1 MNVSNQENK
10 ELEQLASI
18 LRKENTKEN
27 LDRLVRCLEKS
38 NLYVPA
44 AFPPDTD
51 PALIRQIAS
60 GAGKEQK
67 IPEGLSPRPAVLQNN
82 EGKRF
87 LPVFTT
93 QEQAVKGDQQFPLIL
108 TMPFSTCLDLVGGDR
123 TIEGILL
130 NAFDQCIPLNV
141 NKNTNAESQPPQ
153 YTETQLHA
161 ISRQR
166 VEAEL
171 LPEMLFNKG
180 SEGLRLLRENC
191 GFQMLQLY
199 KEAYPDLLPCPYEEE
214 DFDFLS
220 INAREDLT
228 VIRITMPAKHMY
240 AGICPIILIRWNPLD
255 DSIRYFA
262 VVKGEKEGEA
272 QLFEALPD
280 GSKRDFGAAPA
291 DGSELQ
297 YMIDFEDERK
307 A

>member
-1 MNVSNQENK
+1 MSNRENK
-10 ELEQLASI
+10 ELEQLAGI

-27 LDRLVRCLEKS
+27 LDRLVRCLENS

-67 IPEGLSPRPAVLQNN
+67 IPEGLSPRPAVLQNK

-108 TMPFSTCLDLVGGDR
+108 TMPFSTCLDLVGGDG
-123 TIEGILL
+123 TIDGILL
-130 NAFDQCIPLNV
+130 NAFDHDIPLNV
-141 NKNTNAESQPPQ
+141 NKNTEAKKVQPPQ
-153 YTETQLHA
+153 LTETQLHA

-180 SEGLRLLRENC
+180 SEGLQLLRENC
-191 GFQMLQLY
+191 GSQMLMLY
-199 KEAYPDLLPCPYEEE
+199 KEAYPDLLPCPYQEE

-240 AGICPIILIRWNPLD
+240 AGICPVILIRWNPLT

-262 VVKGEKEGEA
+262 VVTGEHEGEA
-272 QLFEALPD
+272 ELFEALPD

-297 YMIDFEDERK
+297 YMIDLEE
-307 A
+307 

>member
-1 MNVSNQENK
+1 MSNLENK
-10 ELEQLASI
+10 ELEQLASL
-18 LRKENTKEN
+18 LRKENTKEH
-27 LDRLVRCLEKS
+27 LDRLVKCLEKS

-51 PALIRQIAS
+51 PALIRKIAS
-60 GAGKEQK
+60 AAGKEQK
-67 IPEGLSPRPAVLQNN
+67 IPEGISPRPAVLQNN
-82 EGKRF
+82 QGKRF
-87 LPVFTT
+87 LPVFTS
-93 QEQAVKGDQQFPLIL
+93 QEQAIKGNQQFPLIL
-108 TMPFSTCLDLVGGDR
+108 TMPFSTCLDLVGGDE
-123 TIEGILL
+123 TIEGIIL
-130 NAFDQCIPLNV
+130 NAFDQGIPLNV
-141 NKNTNAESQPPQ
+141 NKNTGDQNAQPPQ
-153 YTETQLHA
+153 LTETQLHA
-161 ISRQR
+161 IARQR

-171 LPEMLFNKG
+171 LPEMLFEKR
-180 SEGLRLLRENC
+180 SEAIHLLREDC

-199 KEAYPDLLPCPYEEE
+199 KEAYPELLPCPYEED

-228 VIRITMPAKHMY
+228 VIRITMPSQHIY

-262 VVKGEKEGEA
+262 VVKGENAGEA

>member
-1 MNVSNQENK
+1 MKNQENK
-10 ELEQLASI
+10 ELELLAGL
-18 LRKENTKEN
+18 LRKENTKEH
-27 LDRLVRCLEKS
+27 LDQLIKCLEKS
-38 NLYVPA
+38 ILYVPA

-51 PALIRQIAS
+51 PALMRQIVS
-60 GAGKEQK
+60 GAGREQK

-87 LPVFTT
+87 LPVFTS
-93 QEQAVKGDQQFPLIL
+93 QEQAEKGDQQFPLIL
-108 TMPFSTCLDLVGGDR
+108 TMPFSTCLDLVGGDK
-123 TIEGILL
+123 TIDGILL
-130 NAFDQCIPLNV
+130 NAFDQGVPLNV
-141 NKNTNAESQPPQ
+141 NKNTHSENAQPPQ
-153 YTETQLHA
+153 LTETQLHA

-180 SEGLRLLRENC
+180 SEGLQLLRENC
-191 GFQMLQLY
+191 GSQMLELY
-199 KEAYPDLLPCPYEEE
+199 KEAYPDLLPCPYEED
-214 DFDFLS
+214 DFDYLS
-220 INAREDLT
+220 INVREDLT
-228 VIRITMPAKHMY
+228 VIRLTMPSNHLY
-240 AGICPIILIRWNPLD
+240 AGICPVILIRWNPLN
-255 DSIRYFA
+255 DSLRYFA

-280 GSKRDFGAAPA
+280 GSKRDLGAAPA